1 MEKIQIKIDVPD
13 NVSIVAGPG
22 PGRDAYKNCKHLID
36 IDCMNVICFPRHV
49 SRIIGSF
56 FTGFFEELR
65 KNMTP
70 GEIREHFTFEESMQ
84 CYMSAKQAFD
94 KYIAD
99 NE

>member
-1 MEKIQIKIDVPD
+1 
-13 NVSIVAGPG
+13 
-22 PGRDAYKNCKHLID
+22 
-36 IDCMNVICFPRHV
+36 MNIISFPAHV
-49 SRIIGSF
+49 NRIIGSF

-70 GEIREHFTFEESMQ
+70 GEIKEHFAFEESMQ
-84 CYMSAKQAFD
+84 CYESAMEAFN

>member
-1 MEKIQIKIDVPD
+1 MVNIEIRIDVPD

-22 PGRDAYKNCKHLID
+22 PGRDAYKRNKHVID
-36 IDCMNVICFPRHV
+36 IDCMNIISFPAHV
-49 SRIIGSF
+49 NRIIGSF

-70 GEIREHFTFEESMQ
+70 GEILRDDNSETIFPRTRV
-84 CYMSAKQAFD
+84 
-94 KYIAD
+94 AD

>member
-1 MEKIQIKIDVPD
+1 MEKIEIRIDVPD

-22 PGRDAYKNCKHLID
+22 PGRDAYKNSKHLID
-36 IDCMNVICFPRHV
+36 IECVNVISFPVHV

-84 CYMSAKQAFD
+84 CYESAIQAFE

>member
-1 MEKIQIKIDVPD
+1 METIVIRIDVPD

-22 PGRDAYKNCKHLID
+22 PGRDSYRNSRHLID
-36 IDCMNVICFPRHV
+36 VECMNVISFPSHV
-49 SRIIGSF
+49 NRIIGSF

-70 GEIREHFTFEESMQ
+70 GEISEHFSFDKSMQ
-84 CYMSAKQAFD
+84 CYESALQAFN

-99 NE
+99 NK

>member
-1 MEKIQIKIDVPD
+1 MEQILIRIDVPD

-22 PGRDAYKNCKHLID
+22 PGRDAYKNSKHLID
-36 IDCMNVICFPRHV
+36 IECVNVITFPTHV

-70 GEIREHFTFEESMQ
+70 GEIKEHFTFEESIP
-84 CYMSAKQAFD
+84 CYESAIHAFN